1 MRPAS
6 VVRFEWCYLA
16 AIVIGLINTAL
27 TWNSLRGI
35 MGNDPRISQSVI
47 TGTVIASVVF
57 SYGLSLLLWY
67 LTARRRSNV
76 ARMIV
81 TVFFAIGLV
90 STLWSVSQT
99 GYPMTLIGALGAVA
113 LLLQAAGIFFLFR
126 PDANAWF
133 ARPAAEPIGSTF
145 E

>member
-6 VVRFEWCYLA
+6 VVRFEYCYLA
-16 AIVIGLINTAL
+16 AIFIGLVNTVL
-27 TWNSLRGI
+27 TWNSLRG
-35 MGNDPRISQSVI
+35 MLGNDPRISQNIVN
-47 TGTVIASVVF
+47 GTVITTVVF
-57 SYGLSLLLWY
+57 TYGLSLLLWY

-90 STLWSVSQT
+90 STLWSVSQA

-113 LLLQAAGIFFLFR
+113 LVLQAAAIFFLFQ
-126 PDANAWF
+126 PDSNVWF
-133 ARPAAEPIGSTF
+133 ARHDAEPIGQTF